1 MDFEKARIIMQQP
14 GDDRVFRLI
23 RAAATICSPENA
35 DKVPIKELL
44 QCLKRG
50 NESGGYYVSD
60 SDGRTWELTS
70 KKVDL
75 SQHVNHVVSVA
86 GHAYVLGGFDG
97 LHPTPDVLETDDGI
111 TFHVAA
117 TLPVAVRYPA
127 AW

>member
-50 NESGGYYVSD
+50 NERREYKLVAEYAAMALYR
-60 SDGRTWELTS
+60 RTNRYRKPEALPYEDFITDADDW
-70 KKVDL
+70 L
-75 SQHVNHVVSVA
+75 SYLKQHQFIA
-86 GHAYVLGGFDG
+86 
-97 LHPTPDVLETDDGI
+97 
-111 TFHVAA
+111 
-117 TLPVAVRYPA
+117 
-127 AW
+127 